1 MSLLHLDIFDMYVQ
15 CETITLIKSVYKEP
29 GISSVTGHLPSD
41 RAALGSN
48 PSTHTHCPH
57 KKNKVALCTFGS
69 FLHSGVG
76 HVSRMCE
83 ALASISSS
91 EIKAKPHKTK
101 SIIYLLISPDV
112 VDPITDLGGKSLL
125 F

>member
-1 MSLLHLDIFDMYVQ
+1 MYVQ
-15 CETITLIKSVYKEP
+15 RETITLIKSVYKEP
-29 GISSVTGHLPSD
+29 GISSVIGHLPSD

-48 PSTHTHCPH
+48 SSTHIPCPH
-57 KKNKVALCTFGS
+57 KKNKVSSCTFGS
-69 FLHSGVG
+69 FLHSVVG

-91 EIKAKPHKTK
+91 EIKAKPYKTK

-112 VDPITDLGGKSLL
+112 VDSITDLGGKSLL